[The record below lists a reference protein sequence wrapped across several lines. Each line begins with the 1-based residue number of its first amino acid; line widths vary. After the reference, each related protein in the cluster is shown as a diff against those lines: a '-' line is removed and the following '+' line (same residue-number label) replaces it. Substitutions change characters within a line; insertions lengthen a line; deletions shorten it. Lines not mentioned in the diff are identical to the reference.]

1 MTGGSIPKLIRAA
14 MVTVILLGLA
24 LPARAE
30 VRALVERE
38 IQRGNAG
45 LAPVSQIKR
54 FHLLTKE
61 LDHDDGEVTATMK
74 VRRSSIY
81 KTYANEIEALYS

>member
-1 MTGGSIPKLIRAA
+1 MPELIE
-14 MVTVILLGLA
+14 
-24 LPARAE
+24 AE
-30 VRALVERE
+30 VA
-38 IQRGNAG
+38 RGNAG
-45 LAPVSQIKR
+45 LAPVSQSKR

-81 KTYANEIEALYS
+81 KAYAAEIAALYA